1 MPSHA
6 LGGGIPDE
14 FVNLETKADVQLVAD
29 DPVGQ
34 VAWRE
39 HAVGSIAR
47 AGGIFAE
54 CRREDHA
61 ASLGLKLVLAS
72 EVAGE
77 FVIALAGDN
86 ALDFVVLGE
95 RVEVF
100 EMEAVAFARIGALHI
115 GNFVNGLR
123 NVRQWTLAAGFNQD
137 LISTIEQPLHKWHE
151 SALLQHRLTARN
163 LYQTIW

>member
-6 LGGGIPDE
+6 FGGWIRDE
-14 FVNLETKADVQLVAD
+14 FVNLETKADVQLIAD

-39 HAVGSIAR
+39 QAVGSIAL

-61 ASLGLKLVLAS
+61 ASFGLKLVLAS

-77 FVIALAGDN
+77 FVIALAGDDE
-86 ALDFVVLGE
+86 LDFVVLRE
-95 RVEVF
+95 RAEVF
-100 EMEAVAFARIGALHI
+100 EMEAVAFA
-115 GNFVNGLR
+115 
-123 NVRQWTLAAGFNQD
+123 
-137 LISTIEQPLHKWHE
+137 
-151 SALLQHRLTARN
+151 
-163 LYQTIW
+163 